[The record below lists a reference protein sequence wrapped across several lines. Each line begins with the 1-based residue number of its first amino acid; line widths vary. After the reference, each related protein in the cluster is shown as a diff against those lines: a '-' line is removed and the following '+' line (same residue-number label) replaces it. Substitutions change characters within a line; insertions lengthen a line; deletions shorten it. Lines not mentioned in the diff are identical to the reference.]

1 MLLGLPVLHS
11 SRVDYLSV
19 SERTRSVDKEILLVR
34 GASNGLTNRARLS
47 FETVKAFFAAIQNAA
62 LTLEVGHR
70 EDW

>member
-1 MLLGLPVLHS
+1 M
-11 SRVDYLSV
+11 
-19 SERTRSVDKEILLVR
+19 DKEILLVR